1 MNKSCL
7 RFLNQKTVEKHGGLF
22 GLMKHDVRESIWED
36 QEIND
41 DYKGKNKFKIIRKIE
56 NVVEDLTTIVKAKTK
71 RGVQKNAMIIREAV
85 VELPENTSLEK
96 LITVGEKV
104 GETPIY
110 RSSNKLVIDK
120 KTGKKSLVSIPL
132 LDVNN
137 NQIKSPLGIKLF
149 AAFLH
154 VDEGNWINQ
163 FGRSAC
169 LLKGSDGNWHDPT
182 GVRHD
187 PKKEG
192 LTWKQHWHGH
202 LWFACVDH
210 ETGKTIR
217 PSTDE
222 LSQIQTLVANELGM
236 ERGIIGSKA
245 RHKGT
250 TDYKRDKINEELKKE
265 KERLQKEVKD
275 LGRQVEAL
283 EGRKKSI
290 ENEMMKAGKKLQMVE
305 QTDMEVS
312 KTLKRILGSMIL
324 QDYWIESEEKEC
336 TSPLGEKSSYVDTT
350 FMIRVM
356 TQDNEML
363 IIPVKKNDYY
373 NKKDPLKS
381 KLSYFFFYSISE
393 FEKKSLES
401 YKRKGLNKG
410 SGPSL

>member
-85 VELPENTSLEK
+85 VEK

-132 LDVNN
+132 LDMNN

-250 TDYKRDKINEELKKE
+250 TDYKRDKINEELRKE
-265 KERLQKEVKD
+265 KERLLSEVKD
-275 LGRQVEAL
+275 LLEKKAAINNYFQHNRQLLNYIRNTRMEIKQKLESIISPLKVQNIEIRTETKEYHSQTGEMTTYDDILYSIRVLTPEGKEQVIEVRKDDYYKAKDPAVKQISKYFFGLSDLKRQVL
-283 EGRKKSI
+283 SSDKS
-290 ENEMMKAGKKLQMVE
+290 
-305 QTDMEVS
+305 QTS
-312 KTLKRILGSMIL
+312 K
-324 QDYWIESEEKEC
+324 
-336 TSPLGEKSSYVDTT
+336 
-350 FMIRVM
+350 
-356 TQDNEML
+356 N
-363 IIPVKKNDYY
+363 
-373 NKKDPLKS
+373 S
-381 KLSYFFFYSISE
+381 K
-393 FEKKSLES
+393 
-401 YKRKGLNKG
+401 
-410 SGPSL
+410 GPSL